1 MAELRNRIKF
11 FRVQRELSQEE
22 LAKLVGVR
30 RETIVHLEAERYNPS
45 FKLAYDLARVFQVSL
60 EELFWYE

>member
-1 MAELRNRIKF
+1 MTELKNHIKI
-11 FRVQRELSQEE
+11 FRVQMELSQEE

-30 RETIVHLEAERYNPS
+30 RETIVHLEAGRYNPS
-45 FKLAYDLARVFQVSL
+45 FKLAYDLARVFGVTL